1 MPAHFKTHRSILEH
15 AIPAETI
22 PPFAHSRFVPVSGKT
37 RFGTPVALIGMFD
50 RGGKV
55 VLKKFTWPAELTLTL
70 IGGKWKGLIL
80 HHLLT
85 GESKRFGE
93 LKRLNR
99 GISAKILAKH
109 LKELEFDGLITR
121 MVTGTDKPR
130 IVYAPT
136 ERSRSL
142 APVLAAIEQ
151 WGEEHLGAYG
161 NTGVLKGAEK
171 GLRKGFPAELPPG
184 GIREPARANLDQED
198 GLSSEA
204 PPEAAGSESRL
215 PDIALIS

>member
-1 MPAHFKTHRSILEH
+1 
-15 AIPAETI
+15 
-22 PPFAHSRFVPVSGKT
+22 
-37 RFGTPVALIGMFD
+37 
-50 RGGKV
+50 V
-55 VLKKFTWPAELTLTL
+55 VLKKFTWPADLTLTL

-93 LKRLNR
+93 LKRLSQ

-121 MVTGTDKPR
+121 MVTGTGKPR

-142 APVLAAIEQ
+142 APILSAIQQ
-151 WGEEHLGAYG
+151 WGEDHLVAYG
-161 NTGVLKGAEK
+161 
-171 GLRKGFPAELPPG
+171 PELPAVREGAQGMETRPG
-184 GIREPARANLDQED
+184 ESGRFGEAGAGPEDQP
-198 GLSSEA
+198 GVYGKA
-204 PPEAAGSESRL
+204 V
-215 PDIALIS
+215 PDIALVS

>member
-1 MPAHFKTHRSILEH
+1 
-15 AIPAETI
+15 
-22 PPFAHSRFVPVSGKT
+22 
-37 RFGTPVALIGMFD
+37 
-50 RGGKV
+50 V

-80 HHLLT
+80 HRLLT

-93 LKRLNR
+93 LKRLAP

-130 IVYAPT
+130 ILYAPT

-142 APVLAAIEQ
+142 APVLAAIQQ
-151 WGEEHLGAYG
+151 WGEENLESYDQ
-161 NTGVLKGAEK
+161 
-171 GLRKGFPAELPPG
+171 PAKPADRPQPEQAAKT
-184 GIREPARANLDQED
+184 EPAPVVAAPAALPQPTVDFRPVATAPKMPV
-198 GLSSEA
+198 SSFTVTR
-204 PPEAAGSESRL
+204 PGYGSRVPES
-215 PDIALIS
+215 ALIS

>member
-1 MPAHFKTHRSILEH
+1 M
-15 AIPAETI
+15 
-22 PPFAHSRFVPVSGKT
+22 
-37 RFGTPVALIGMFD
+37 
-50 RGGKV
+50 

-80 HHLLT
+80 HLLLT

-93 LKRLNR
+93 LKKLSQ

-109 LKELEFDGLITR
+109 LKELEYDGLITR

-142 APVLAAIEQ
+142 APVLAAIQQ
-151 WGEEHLGAYG
+151 WGENHLGAYG
-161 NTGVLKGAEK
+161 PGAQAAAATPAPVK
-171 GLRKGFPAELPPG
+171 PGGFAGGNLPGLREPG
-184 GIREPARANLDQED
+184 PSVYG
-198 GLSSEA
+198 
-204 PPEAAGSESRL
+204 RL
-215 PDIALIS
+215 VPDIALIS

>member
-1 MPAHFKTHRSILEH
+1 M
-15 AIPAETI
+15 
-22 PPFAHSRFVPVSGKT
+22 
-37 RFGTPVALIGMFD
+37 
-50 RGGKV
+50 
-55 VLKKFTWPAELTLTL
+55 VLKKFTWPAELTLSL

-93 LKRLNR
+93 LKKLSK

-136 ERSRSL
+136 ERSRTL
-142 APVLAAIEQ
+142 APVLSAIQQ
-151 WGEEHLGAYG
+151 WGEEHLDAYG
-161 NTGVLKGAEK
+161 DSAAAGEGSPEAA
-171 GLRKGFPAELPPG
+171 PAEHAALPRDSV
-184 GIREPARANLDQED
+184 REPAPGLAAKDRA
-198 GLSSEA
+198 A
-204 PPEAAGSESRL
+204 AAGPSAGLYGRPV
-215 PDIALIS
+215 PDIALVS

>member
-1 MPAHFKTHRSILEH
+1 M
-15 AIPAETI
+15 
-22 PPFAHSRFVPVSGKT
+22 
-37 RFGTPVALIGMFD
+37 
-50 RGGKV
+50 
-55 VLKKFTWPAELTLTL
+55 VLKKFTWPAELTLSL

-93 LKRLNR
+93 LKRLSG

-136 ERSRSL
+136 ERSRTL
-142 APVLAAIEQ
+142 APVLAAIQ
-151 WGEEHLGAYG
+151 RWGSEHLEAYG
-161 NTGVLKGAEK
+161 E
-171 GLRKGFPAELPPG
+171 
-184 GIREPARANLDQED
+184 
-198 GLSSEA
+198 
-204 PPEAAGSESRL
+204 PEAEAKAADDRL
-215 PDIALIS
+215 PLAEGRDYGKEVPDIALVS

>member
-1 MPAHFKTHRSILEH
+1 
-15 AIPAETI
+15 
-22 PPFAHSRFVPVSGKT
+22 
-37 RFGTPVALIGMFD
+37 
-50 RGGKV
+50 V
-55 VLKKFTWPAELTLTL
+55 VLKKFTWPAELTLSL

-93 LKRLNR
+93 LKRLSQ

-142 APVLAAIEQ
+142 APILAAIRQ
-151 WGEEHLGAYG
+151 WGAEHLDAYG
-161 NTGVLKGAEK
+161 DSEEEAGRTEASPRVSAGRLPAGAVPEPIPVAIPEREKDVGARETASPGAE
-171 GLRKGFPAELPPG
+171 GR
-184 GIREPARANLDQED
+184 I
-198 GLSSEA
+198 
-204 PPEAAGSESRL
+204 AAGYGRSI
-215 PDIALIS
+215 PDIALVS

>member
-1 MPAHFKTHRSILEH
+1 M
-15 AIPAETI
+15 
-22 PPFAHSRFVPVSGKT
+22 
-37 RFGTPVALIGMFD
+37 
-50 RGGKV
+50 

-93 LKRLNR
+93 LKKLSQ

-130 IVYAPT
+130 ILYTPT

-142 APVLAAIEQ
+142 APVLAAIQQ
-151 WGEEHLGAYG
+151 WGENHLGAYRPEPKAA
-161 NTGVLKGAEK
+161 NAPQE
-171 GLRKGFPAELPPG
+171 PAKLSAIPG
-184 GIREPARANLDQED
+184 GHFPGYRESGPTAY
-198 GLSSEA
+198 GKTV
-204 PPEAAGSESRL
+204 P
-215 PDIALIS
+215 IALIS

>member
-1 MPAHFKTHRSILEH
+1 MPSEFRRLQLGQ
-15 AIPAETI
+15 PGL
-22 PPFAHSRFVPVSGKT
+22 F
-37 RFGTPVALIGMFD
+37 PVASGEGEKM
-50 RGGKV
+50 

-80 HHLLT
+80 NHLLT

-93 LKRLNR
+93 LKRLSG

-121 MVTGTDKPR
+121 MVVGTDKPR

-136 ERSRSL
+136 LRSRSL
-142 APVLAAIEQ
+142 APVLSAIQQ

-161 NTGVLKGAEK
+161 PEQQPAAEAK
-171 GLRKGFPAELPPG
+171 TEYTPG
-184 GIREPARANLDQED
+184 GNPTPPSFQVEASPAAVERPRA
-198 GLSSEA
+198 GALS
-204 PPEAAGSESRL
+204 AATGF
-215 PDIALIS
+215 

>member
-1 MPAHFKTHRSILEH
+1 M
-15 AIPAETI
+15 
-22 PPFAHSRFVPVSGKT
+22 
-37 RFGTPVALIGMFD
+37 
-50 RGGKV
+50 
-55 VLKKFTWPAELTLTL
+55 VLKRFTWPAELTLSL

-93 LKRLNR
+93 LKKLSR

-142 APVLAAIEQ
+142 APVLAAIRQ
-151 WGEEHLGAYG
+151 WGQDHLDAYG
-161 NTGVLKGAEK
+161 DAAGAE
-171 GLRKGFPAELPPG
+171 GTEAPASDAAGGPLPG
-184 GIREPARANLDQED
+184 GSIREPSPGPIREAGRGPERAPARSAAED
-198 GLSSEA
+198 GA
-204 PPEAAGSESRL
+204 PGSAAAGTGAGPYGRPV
-215 PDIALIS
+215 PDIALVS

>member
-1 MPAHFKTHRSILEH
+1 M
-15 AIPAETI
+15 
-22 PPFAHSRFVPVSGKT
+22 
-37 RFGTPVALIGMFD
+37 
-50 RGGKV
+50 
-55 VLKKFTWPAELTLTL
+55 KKFSWPAELTLSL

-80 HHLLT
+80 NLLLA

-93 LKRLNR
+93 LKKLSQ

-142 APVLAAIEQ
+142 APVLAAMRQ
-151 WGEEHLGAYG
+151 WGQEHLDVYG
-161 NTGVLKGAEK
+161 DKEPSVNPTRADAGG
-171 GLRKGFPAELPPG
+171 PLPEG
-184 GIREPARANLDQED
+184 SIREPSFRRNQTE
-198 GLSSEA
+198 
-204 PPEAAGSESRL
+204 PVRPI
-215 PDIALIS
+215 PDIALVS

>member
-1 MPAHFKTHRSILEH
+1 M
-15 AIPAETI
+15 
-22 PPFAHSRFVPVSGKT
+22 
-37 RFGTPVALIGMFD
+37 
-50 RGGKV
+50 

-80 HHLLT
+80 HLLLT

-93 LKRLNR
+93 LKRLSQ

-109 LKELEFDGLITR
+109 LKELEYEGLITR

-142 APVLAAIEQ
+142 APILDAIQ
-151 WGEEHLGAYG
+151 LWGENHLGAYG
-161 NTGVLKGAEK
+161 PNAANEVAAITAISDSSATGPNAQPAAKSVGPRPDPFLGKG
-171 GLRKGFPAELPPG
+171 GL
-184 GIREPARANLDQED
+184 REPAPSAYGRTV
-198 GLSSEA
+198 
-204 PPEAAGSESRL
+204 
-215 PDIALIS
+215 PDIELVS

>member
-1 MPAHFKTHRSILEH
+1 
-15 AIPAETI
+15 
-22 PPFAHSRFVPVSGKT
+22 
-37 RFGTPVALIGMFD
+37 
-50 RGGKV
+50 V

-93 LKRLNR
+93 LKKLSK

-121 MVTGTDKPR
+121 IVTGTDKPR

-142 APVLAAIEQ
+142 APVLDVIQQ
-151 WGEEHLGAYG
+151 WGEDHLVAYG
-161 NTGVLKGAEK
+161 ETGVAKGPVGDA
-171 GLRKGFPAELPPG
+171 RPAALPEG
-184 GIREPARANLDQED
+184 SVREP
-198 GLSSEA
+198 GV
-204 PPEAAGSESRL
+204 PGTAAAYGRSI

>member
-1 MPAHFKTHRSILEH
+1 M
-15 AIPAETI
+15 
-22 PPFAHSRFVPVSGKT
+22 
-37 RFGTPVALIGMFD
+37 
-50 RGGKV
+50 

-80 HHLLT
+80 QHLLT

-93 LKRLNR
+93 LKKLSK

-121 MVTGTDKPR
+121 MVTGTVKPR

-136 ERSRSL
+136 ERSRTL
-142 APVLAAIEQ
+142 APVLAAISQ
-151 WGEEHLGAYG
+151 WGQEHLDAYG
-161 NTGVLKGAEK
+161 ETGALKGYAEAV
-171 GLRKGFPAELPPG
+171 PALPG
-184 GIREPARANLDQED
+184 DSVREPAGRDLP
-198 GLSSEA
+198 G
-204 PPEAAGSESRL
+204 AGSASRGAEVQSARPV

>member
-1 MPAHFKTHRSILEH
+1 M
-15 AIPAETI
+15 
-22 PPFAHSRFVPVSGKT
+22 
-37 RFGTPVALIGMFD
+37 
-50 RGGKV
+50 
-55 VLKKFTWPAELTLTL
+55 VLKKFTWPAELTLSL

-80 HHLLT
+80 NLLLT

-93 LKRLNR
+93 LKKLSR

-142 APVLAAIEQ
+142 APVLAAMQQ
-151 WGEEHLGAYG
+151 WGQEHLDVYG
-161 NTGVLKGAEK
+161 DNATANEATGREAG
-171 GLRKGFPAELPPG
+171 GPFPEG
-184 GIREPARANLDQED
+184 SIREPSFRAGQTESAR
-198 GLSSEA
+198 
-204 PPEAAGSESRL
+204 PI
-215 PDIALIS
+215 PDIALVS

>member
-1 MPAHFKTHRSILEH
+1 M
-15 AIPAETI
+15 
-22 PPFAHSRFVPVSGKT
+22 
-37 RFGTPVALIGMFD
+37 
-50 RGGKV
+50 
-55 VLKKFTWPAELTLTL
+55 VLKKFTWPAELTLSL

-93 LKRLNR
+93 LKKLSQ

-142 APVLAAIEQ
+142 APVLSAIRQ
-151 WGEEHLGAYG
+151 WGQEHLDAYG
-161 NTGVLKGAEK
+161 DDAAQEGARAEAWQP
-171 GLRKGFPAELPPG
+171 FPEG
-184 GIREPARANLDQED
+184 SIREPSPRLTPRDASAEPVAKNPNALTAA
-198 GLSSEA
+198 SS
-204 PPEAAGSESRL
+204 GSRPGSYDRSI
-215 PDIALIS
+215 PDIALVS

>member
-1 MPAHFKTHRSILEH
+1 M
-15 AIPAETI
+15 
-22 PPFAHSRFVPVSGKT
+22 
-37 RFGTPVALIGMFD
+37 
-50 RGGKV
+50 

-93 LKRLNR
+93 LKRLSQ

-121 MVTGTDKPR
+121 MVTGADKPR

-136 ERSRSL
+136 ERSHSL
-142 APVLAAIEQ
+142 APVLAVIQQ
-151 WGEEHLGAYG
+151 WGAEHLTSY
-161 NTGVLKGAEK
+161 
-171 GLRKGFPAELPPG
+171 
-184 GIREPARANLDQED
+184 DQERK
-198 GLSSEA
+198 SAA
-204 PPEAAGSESRL
+204 PLPGATEPGPVATGPASYQERRAPSGFEAAAGYGRTV